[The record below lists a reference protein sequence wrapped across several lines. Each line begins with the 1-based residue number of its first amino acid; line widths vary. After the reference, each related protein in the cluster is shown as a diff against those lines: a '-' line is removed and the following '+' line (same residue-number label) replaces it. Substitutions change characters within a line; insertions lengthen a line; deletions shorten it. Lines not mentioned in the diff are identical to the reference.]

1 MITVNELTTNL
12 KQPLQIEILTGEEWY
27 GGDIFAGSQYP
38 LTKGSSYKLDLFHL
52 ETYNQVAPA
61 FVSSKGRVL
70 TSQTPFSLTVSGDRL
85 SVVTQDHVKLVAG
98 NDGLKGSQQ
107 WLAQHTFE
115 LGSLPPQEFF
125 ELPQW
130 NTWMELLYQQNQT
143 DILAYAHSIVA
154 NGFPAGIIMID
165 DLWADYYGRWEF
177 SARKFP
183 DAPAMIQELHTLGF
197 KVMVWACPFV
207 SPDSPEFRDLRDRDM
222 LLKRPDGKPVVREW
236 WNGYSAILDLSNPAT
251 YQWFKETLQ
260 NLQETTGVDGFKL
273 DAGDSYFYRDDD
285 VSHMNLSPVQQ
296 TELWGKFGKEFPYN
310 EFRALYKNQGAPLV
324 NRLQDKQFAWG
335 EQGLSELIPDTI
347 AQGLMG
353 YYFSC
358 PDMIGGGEIGSL
370 KSLET
375 FDQELIVRSAQCSA
389 LMPMMQFSLA
399 PWRVL
404 DQEHLD
410 ICRQTA
416 DLHQQFA
423 PTIIKLAEHAA
434 KTGEPI
440 VQTMA
445 YDHPE
450 TPQAYLKTQFKLG
463 PALLVAPVLE
473 AHATTKSVYFPAGQ
487 WQSVTDETAATITG
501 PAEVDLP
508 VTLRSLPAY
517 RRL

>member
-1 MITVNELTTNL
+1 
-12 KQPLQIEILTGEEWY
+12 
-27 GGDIFAGSQYP
+27 
-38 LTKGSSYKLDLFHL
+38 
-52 ETYNQVAPA
+52 
-61 FVSSKGRVL
+61 
-70 TSQTPFSLTVSGDRL
+70 
-85 SVVTQDHVKLVAG
+85 
-98 NDGLKGSQQ
+98 
-107 WLAQHTFE
+107 
-115 LGSLPPQEFF
+115 
-125 ELPQW
+125 
-130 NTWMELLYQQNQT
+130 
-143 DILAYAHSIVA
+143 
-154 NGFPAGIIMID
+154 
-165 DLWADYYGRWEF
+165 
-177 SARKFP
+177 
-183 DAPAMIQELHTLGF
+183 
-197 KVMVWACPFV
+197 MVWACPFV

-222 LLKRPDGKPVVREW
+222 LLKRSDGKPVVREW

-260 NLQETTGVDGFKL
+260 DLQKTTGVDGFKL

-370 KSLET
+370 KSLKT

-440 VQTMA
+440 VQSMA

-501 PAEVDLP
+501 PAEVDVP
-508 VTLRSLPAY
+508 VSLSSLPAY